1 MTQLA
6 TRRTPRPGRWYGP
19 ARMFWLSRQVR
30 RSGDF
35 PSMLRSVV
43 RGEPNAVGVRL
54 RGRHLLLVVDPAL
67 AGELLIEHAGA
78 TNKGPGMERTRHLL
92 GDGLLT
98 SEGADHRRAR
108 RLVAPAFSPRRL
120 TGYVDQFAERTA
132 AHVDGWADG
141 ATVDMH
147 QEMATLTLDM
157 VGRTLLGIDLRERAP
172 GIRSALEATLAH
184 FAATRPAFNRRRA
197 RSTAAT
203 PEEVGVDTEALAAVH
218 ELVDD
223 IVEQRRANPSEDRGD
238 VISALLAA
246 AQEPDGLRP
255 AEVHDHV
262 LTLLMAGHETTANA
276 LSWTMH
282 LLGENPDAAAAL
294 HDEVDALGRPPTSD
308 DLPSLTYT
316 RAVVSEAI
324 RMYPPAWMIGRSTDA
339 PIELGGW
346 QVPAGSLVAVCP
358 LLMQHDARWFPEPDT
373 FDPSRWL
380 DERRERVPKYAYLPF
395 GTGPRSCV
403 GEQFAWAEAITALAV
418 IARRFTARTQPGHVV
433 KPQYRI
439 TMRPGNGIPM
449 RLTERG

>member
-1 MTQLA
+1 
-6 TRRTPRPGRWYGP
+6 
-19 ARMFWLSRQVR
+19 MFWLSRQVR
-30 RSGDF
+30 RSEDF
-35 PSMLRSVV
+35 ATMLRTVV

-67 AGELLIEHAGA
+67 AGELLIEHAGS

-120 TGYVDQFAERTA
+120 AGYVDQFAERTA
-132 AHVDGWADG
+132 AHVDTWTDG
-141 ATVDMH
+141 SVVDMH
-147 QEMATLTLDM
+147 QEMATLTLDI
-157 VGRTLLGIDLRERAP
+157 VGGTLLGIDLRERAP
-172 GIRSALEATLAH
+172 GIRSALEATLEH
-184 FAATRPAFNRRRA
+184 FAATRPAFNRRRP
-197 RSTAAT
+197 RERMAT
-203 PEEVGVDTEALAAVH
+203 PEEVGVDTGALAAVH
-218 ELVDD
+218 SLVDE
-223 IVEQRRANPSEDRGD
+223 IIEQRRENPSEDRGD

-246 AQEPDGLRP
+246 SAEPDGLRP

-282 LLGENPDAAAAL
+282 LLGQNPDKAQRL
-294 HDEVDALGRPPTSD
+294 HAELDALGRSPTSA
-308 DLPSLTYT
+308 DLPALTYT

-324 RMYPPAWMIGRSTDA
+324 RLYPPAWMIGRSTEE

-346 QVPAGSLVAVCP
+346 QVPVGSLVAVCP

-373 FDPSRWL
+373 FDPDRWL

-403 GEQFAWAEAITALAV
+403 GEQFAWAEAVTALAV
-418 IARRFTARTQPGHVV
+418 LAGRFTARTEPGHVV
-433 KPQYRI
+433 RPQYRI

-449 RLTERG
+449 LLRKRG